1 MVYDKIIQKGGDKMS
16 PKQYKKRMNAIKV
29 ADALNKIEGAP
40 VSDYAR
46 ELSYKWA
53 KGEITG
59 LQMKEALIAAHKKV

>member
-1 MVYDKIIQKGGDKMS
+1 MS

-46 ELSYKWA
+46 ELSDKWA

-59 LQMKEALIAAHKKV
+59 LQMKAALIAAHKQV

>member
-1 MVYDKIIQKGGDKMS
+1 MS
-16 PKQYKKRMNAIKV
+16 PKQYQKRLNAIKV

-46 ELSYKWA
+46 ELSDKWA

-59 LQMKEALIAAHKKV
+59 LQMKEALINKKKKV